1 MLRSIAGC
9 VHFQLELV
17 TRTGR
22 IAATCGGTL
31 NGGVA
36 MVCVIAVATVIK
48 EEQDDIRIVPNYAPA
63 SCAMRRLKDSIAAV
77 ISSLLIIMM
86 LFISVRFSARRVACV
101 RGQYSAAAARR
112 MFQ

>member
-1 MLRSIAGC
+1 M
-9 VHFQLELV
+9 
-17 TRTGR
+17 
-22 IAATCGGTL
+22 

-48 EEQDDIRIVPNYAPA
+48 EEQDDIRIVPNYALA
-63 SCAMRRLKDSIAAV
+63 SCAVTILKDSIAAV

-86 LFISVRFSARRVACV
+86 LFTGVRFSARRVACV
-101 RGQYSAAAARR
+101 RGQYSAVAARR